1 MDWLPLAG
9 LIVAMT
15 ALLYKV
21 LRDQLTD
28 LRADQNRRLDELKEE
43 MAGMRADLTA
53 VHRQLGQIE
62 GRLPF
67 HAPEVDEELL
77 QPDIDRLR

>member
-28 LRADQNRRLDELKEE
+28 LRADQNRRFDDEL
-43 MAGMRADLTA
+43 
-53 VHRQLGQIE
+53 
-62 GRLPF
+62 LP
-67 HAPEVDEELL
+67 
-77 QPDIDRLR
+77 PDIDRLR